1 MLLTGSPKN
10 LKIWNNLD
18 FEKLEKKNLK
28 IYFENYFFKLPKK
41 KSWAFNYYKNYTTYT
56 IAGFYVKVT

>member
-28 IYFENYFFKLPKK
+28 IYFENFFLNYPKRIVGLLIIIK
-41 KSWAFNYYKNYTTYT
+41 IILRTP
-56 IAGFYVKVT
+56 